1 MIYRKLII
9 FALIF
14 FLLTAAVAPSIDANK
29 SIKSETL
36 DEKQTKLLGSIYGH
50 TGIGYIWGFSPVRF
64 AKVQAGG
71 KTTIS
76 GPIMGEYRIRGLPL
90 GTYTVTGSKKGY
102 ETYTTTVT
110 LTEQR
115 PDKQAFI
122 NLQPTETTSTEQITN
137 SNISLTNNEKIN
149 PSKNLKFG
157 LIHGDTMWA
166 EGWTCGPLK
175 FTRIVA
181 RGENYYRAKRSG
193 FLGIYFLIVPL
204 NKEISITASKIGHET
219 ETKTVILTEENRV
232 EYVGFMLNVL

>member
-1 MIYRKLII
+1 MVYKKVIM

-14 FLLTAAVAPSIDANK
+14 FLLSAAVLPSINANK
-29 SIKSETL
+29 SIESETN
-36 DEKQTKLLGSIYGH
+36 DEKQTKVLGSIYGH
-50 TGIGYIWGFSPVRF
+50 TGTGYIWGFSPVRF

-76 GPIMGEYRIRGLPL
+76 GPIMGEYKIRGLPL

-122 NLQPTETTSTEQITN
+122 DLQPTDESVKTTDLDLFN
-137 SNISLTNNEKIN
+137 
-149 PSKNLKFG
+149 FG
-157 LIHGDTMWA
+157 IIHGDTMWA
-166 EGWTCGPLK
+166 KGWTCSPLK